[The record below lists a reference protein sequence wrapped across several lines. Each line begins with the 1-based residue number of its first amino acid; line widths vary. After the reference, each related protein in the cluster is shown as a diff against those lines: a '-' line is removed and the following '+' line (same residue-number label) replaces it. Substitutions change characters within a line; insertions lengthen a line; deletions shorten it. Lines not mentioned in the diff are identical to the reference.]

1 MVQAS
6 AIFAMKFFLSS
17 DSSRHFHQAV
27 FPSNGIPVEPQRE
40 QLIIDLPML
49 SELCRRRSCEVVVA
63 IGGLVAVA
71 SLLVGCGIPIREFP
85 ITYVPQQNVQAIPH
99 ADAISVE
106 VKVEDLQPAESLSWD
121 AFNPIS
127 QKVNFRVKDAGG
139 TVKGAAE
146 TELRARGFKIGSG
159 EALVTI
165 QLDRFEA
172 LCEYSIANSAS
183 SDISM
188 RVQVEAQTGKV
199 LYSKVVKG
207 EVNPTSA
214 LLFFHTLNC
223 ATPELQGSLA
233 DAFRQLF
240 ADPAFTAA
248 ILATRQPPPAKPVVS
263 PGRIAGAYA
272 TMSRR

>member
-1 MVQAS
+1 
-6 AIFAMKFFLSS
+6 
-17 DSSRHFHQAV
+17 
-27 FPSNGIPVEPQRE
+27 
-40 QLIIDLPML
+40 ML
-49 SELCRRRSCEVVVA
+49 SDVSRRFREVVVA
-63 IGGLVAVA
+63 VGRVTALVASV
-71 SLLVGCGIPIREFP
+71 LLLIGCATREFP
-85 ITYVPQQNVQAIPH
+85 ISYIPQQNVQAIPH

-106 VKVEDLQPAESLSWD
+106 IKVEDLQPAESLSWD
-121 AFNPIS
+121 AFDPIS

-159 EALVTI
+159 GALVTV

-172 LCEYSIANSAS
+172 LCEYSITNSAS

-207 EVNPTSA
+207 EANPASA

-240 ADPAFTAA
+240 ADPAFTTA
-248 ILATRQPPPAKPVVS
+248 ILATRPAPPAKPVS
-263 PGRIAGAYA
+263 PGRIAGAFA

>member
-1 MVQAS
+1 M
-6 AIFAMKFFLSS
+6 FS
-17 DSSRHFHQAV
+17 DFCRGFH
-27 FPSNGIPVEPQRE
+27 EP
-40 QLIIDLPML
+40 
-49 SELCRRRSCEVVVA
+49 VVA
-63 IGGLVAVA
+63 LGRLTAIVA
-71 SLLVGCGIPIREFP
+71 SVSFLVGCATREFP
-85 ITYVPQQNVQAIPH
+85 ITYVPQQNVQAIKD
-99 ADAISVE
+99 ADAVSVE
-106 VKVEDLQPAESLSWD
+106 VKIEDLQPAESLSWD

-159 EALVTI
+159 RASVTI

-172 LCEYSIANSAS
+172 LCEYSITNSAS

-188 RVQVEAQTGKV
+188 RVQVEAQTGQV

-207 EVNPTSA
+207 EANPTSA

-240 ADPAFTAA
+240 AGPAFTAA

-263 PGRIAGAYA
+263 PGRIAGAFA